1 MTEPTKLTGDMFTK
15 KPLKGQHA
23 LVTGGSRGIGAAV
36 SNYLA
41 RLGANISLTGR
52 TKKTLTAQAE
62 HLISE
67 FEVQVFTA
75 IGDMSQEQDV
85 KRCFSEAVETL
96 SSVNILI
103 NNAGVGKSA
112 PFHRMDTDFWNTIIG
127 LNLTGTFLCTKQVIG
142 AMRDAGYGRIV
153 NISSTVG
160 LRGYPYIAAY
170 CASKH
175 GVIGLTR
182 TLALECVKKGIT
194 VNAICPGFIATPLAA
209 VGRDRVAETQVNF
222 AKSQP
227 WPEFGDG
234 VHIAGAAL
242 FLASEDARF
251 VTGEHI
257 VVDGG
262 LTAAGPELSRRFPRG
277 SARDSRV
284 VGVTKGSTGEAADIT
299 RLDA

>member
-1 MTEPTKLTGDMFTK
+1 MTEPAKLTGDMFTK

-23 LVTGGSRGIGAAV
+23 VVTGGSRGIGAAV

-52 TKKTLTAQAE
+52 TDKTLTAQAE

-142 AMRDAGYGRIV
+142 AMRDDGYGRIV

-194 VNAICPGFIATPLAA
+194 VNAICPGYTDTDLVSEA
-209 VGRDRVAETQVNF
+209 VDAIMNMTGRDRDDIQSEIDNMSPMGRMVNPDEVAETV
-222 AKSQP
+222 AWICLPSSMS
-227 WPEFGDG
+227 
-234 VHIAGAAL
+234 I
-242 FLASEDARF
+242 
-251 VTGEHI
+251 TGQAI
-257 VVDGG
+257 VVAGG
-262 LTAAGPELSRRFPRG
+262 A
-277 SARDSRV
+277 V
-284 VGVTKGSTGEAADIT
+284 MH
-299 RLDA
+299 